1 MSDFLEFWLHIEPS
15 LVVFLL
21 WKHHPTQWG
30 TVQFSSFS
38 RSSGGRNQVQTESKG
53 TIHNFWQYRQEIA
66 VPKWICII
74 YPSSLLCYF
83 MLLDL
88 LLTQKVRSLAMSPM
102 SSIRG
107 QFVLWLTTVLFLFF
121 FLPYHLAYG
130 ILVPQPGI
138 EPMPPDLGAQSLNHW
153 TTKEIPG
160 SSSWRPRDLSGQD
173 LSWGGESQVSSWEL
187 NFYLFHWPK
196 LVEPCYP
203 EYCASSSFRRRKRFR
218 RNPSLST

>member
-1 MSDFLEFWLHIEPS
+1 M
-15 LVVFLL
+15 VFLL

-38 RSSGGRNQVQTESKG
+38 RSSGRRNQVQTESQG

-102 SSIRG
+102 SSIQG

-160 SSSWRPRDLSGQD
+160 SSSWRPMRSVRPRLKLGRWVTGLLLRAEFLSISLAQVGWTL
-173 LSWGGESQVSSWEL
+173 LSRIL
-187 NFYLFHWPK
+187 CFLFLQKKEEVQKKPF
-196 LVEPCYP
+196 P
-203 EYCASSSFRRRKRFR
+203 
-218 RNPSLST
+218 